1 MKRSMMQIYA
11 KNSHEA
17 WEFYKQAFPDAVET
31 GCWGNEDGSI
41 GHAEMVLF
49 GQVIALAQWDK
60 ASTGNAMQFC
70 FHFEEHEKQA
80 IAIAYEVL
88 KEDGQ
93 IINPLGDSCGYSSYQ
108 FALTDKYGVNWCM
121 FI

>member
-17 WEFYKQAFPDAVET
+17 WDFYKKVFPDAIET

-41 GHAEMVLF
+41 GHAEMTLF
-49 GQVIALAQWDK
+49 GQVIAMAQWEK
-60 ASTGNAMQFC
+60 ASQGNAMQFC
-70 FHFEEHEKQA
+70 FHFDEAEKHV
-80 IAIAYEVL
+80 IDHAYELL
-88 KEDGQ
+88 KDDAE
-93 IINPLGDSCGYSSYQ
+93 ILHPLGPCDYSPHMM
-108 FALTDKYGVNWCM
+108 ALTDKYGVNWCL